1 MPDERN
7 HGHGGS
13 AAPSDWAEAFAALP
27 QETPP
32 DDGWS
37 RIATRL
43 PSRRRT
49 RWPAW
54 VAAAAVLAVLAVL
67 PSKLLSPDAP
77 APERDT
83 PPARP
88 VATTP
93 METSPAEDATIDA
106 GSMPSTEAR
115 EGGGDESASGTL
127 ARVAVSEASPA
138 TTVPA
143 RRSEASGAAAR
154 TVTAT
159 AAATTGATRAAASP
173 AGTDAPGAELE
184 RLYAESAQL
193 EALLAMVR
201 DDRVASGTA
210 MALASEYDAQLAAID
225 AALMQPGIAPDERTS
240 LWRDR
245 VAALRQVA
253 AFESTRRML
262 AAQGERYDT
271 MLVSID

>member
-7 HGHGGS
+7 HPAGS
-13 AAPSDWAEAFAALP
+13 AAPTGWAEAFAALP

-37 RIATRL
+37 RITARL
-43 PSRRRT
+43 SSRRRT

-54 VAAAAVLAVLAVL
+54 VAMAAALAVVAML
-67 PSKLLSPDAP
+67 PLELLSPDAP
-77 APERDT
+77 APGRDT
-83 PPARP
+83 TAPVRQI
-88 VATTP
+88 VATP
-93 METSPAEDATIDA
+93 VEDSELGEDAVDA
-106 GSMPSTEAR
+106 GDTRSTEAR
-115 EGGGDESASGTL
+115 RTGEEAAPGAPT
-127 ARVAVSEASPA
+127 RVAANAPSPEV
-138 TTVPA
+138 TTSA
-143 RRSEASGAAAR
+143 RRPDASDASTG
-154 TVTAT
+154 T
-159 AAATTGATRAAASP
+159 AAATAATASP
-173 AGTDAPGAELE
+173 PEPDAPGTEMQ

-193 EALLAMVR
+193 EALLAMAR

-210 MALASEYDAQLAAID
+210 VALASEYDAQVGAID
-225 AALMQPGIAPDERTS
+225 AALMRPDISADERTS

-245 VAALRQVA
+245 VAALRQAA